1 MGEREGG
8 INWEIGIDLYT
19 LLHTKWGFPGGS
31 VVKNLPANAG
41 HAGSIPG
48 LGRFPWRRKWQP
60 TLGVLPGNSHVQRIL
75 GGYVP
80 GTNLFDLVT
89 KHIYK
94 TDN

>member
-41 HAGSIPG
+41 DAGSIPG
-48 LGRFPWRRKWQP
+48 LGRFPWRRKWQAIP
-60 TLGVLPGNSHVQRIL
+60 VFLPWTSRRQRSL
-75 GGYVP
+75 VGYSLW
-80 GTNLFDLVT
+80 GHKSQT
-89 KHIYK
+89 
-94 TDN
+94 